1 MGPVLLRG
9 TKALGGKAG
18 TTRRRLWEEE
28 VAAAVAGNSRD
39 GKKEKR
45 KLKTRDIP
53 QPHKDV
59 NKPKNSDM
67 DDPLVFKTPIHI
79 FMKI

>member
-1 MGPVLLRG
+1 M
-9 TKALGGKAG
+9 
-18 TTRRRLWEEE
+18 
-28 VAAAVAGNSRD
+28 AGNSRD

-45 KLKTRDIP
+45 KLKTRDVP

-67 DDPLVFKTPIHI
+67 DDPLVFKIPIHI
-79 FMKI
+79 FMQI

>member
-1 MGPVLLRG
+1 MER
-9 TKALGGKAG
+9 
-18 TTRRRLWEEE
+18 
-28 VAAAVAGNSRD
+28 
-39 GKKEKR
+39 KR

-53 QPHKDV
+53 QSHKDV
-59 NKPKNSDM
+59 NKPKNSVM